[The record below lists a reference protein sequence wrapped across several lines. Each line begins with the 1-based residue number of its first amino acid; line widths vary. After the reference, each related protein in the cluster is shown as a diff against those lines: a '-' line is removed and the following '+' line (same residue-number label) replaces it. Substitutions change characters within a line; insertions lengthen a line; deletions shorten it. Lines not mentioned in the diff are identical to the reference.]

1 MIELR
6 NTEKLMILTNIIY
19 HSLLMMMM
27 IMKMKMMMNS
37 AAGRGPASARREPAT
52 ESRTVRGE
60 RMSKTA
66 RFWMFRDTMIR
77 RKVRQRY

>member
-1 MIELR
+1 MLSSR
-6 NTEKLMILTNIIY
+6 G
-19 HSLLMMMM
+19 HSAAGEMMMM
-27 IMKMKMMMNS
+27 MMMMMMRIMMMNS

-66 RFWMFRDTMIR
+66 GFWMFRATMIR